1 MFAVI
6 MAGGSGT
13 RFWPASRPHMPKQ
26 FLKITSDRTMLEETM
41 ARVALFT
48 TLERTSVVVGQIH
61 TDITAQLLAGTP
73 VQAIIEPTGRNTSA
87 CIGLAALLLKQ
98 RDAKAA
104 MAVLPADAFIAD
116 VNAFAA
122 SMKAAGEIALNGS
135 IVTLGIQPNRP
146 ETGYGYLQAGEEQGA
161 AQGQTYFKVAR
172 FVEKPDGPTAIKY
185 LASRDYFWNSGIFMF
200 TVETILNEI
209 AAHLPELYA
218 GLCEIEKAIG
228 TADYDAVLNRVY
240 PTLESISIDYGV
252 MERTAQPIYML
263 KTNFGWSD
271 VGSWQALYEL
281 RTDDYDAN
289 GNLLLGDAV
298 TVDARNNLV
307 YATTGRKIALLGVE
321 NLAVVDTPDALLIA
335 PIDRSQD
342 VKKISEA
349 VRGA

>member
-13 RFWPASRPHMPKQ
+13 RFWPASQPHLPKQ
-26 FLKITSDRTMLEETM
+26 FLKITSDRTMLEETL

-48 TLERTSVVVGQIH
+48 TLERASVVVGQIH
-61 TDITAQLLAGTP
+61 KPVTEQLLADMP
-73 VQAIIEPTGRNTSA
+73 VQTIVEPSGRNTAA
-87 CIGLAALLLKQ
+87 CIGLAALHLKQ
-98 RDAKAA
+98 RDPQAA

-116 VNAFAA
+116 VKAFAA
-122 SMKAAGEIALNGS
+122 SMKAAGEVALTGA

-146 ETGYGYLQAGEEQGA
+146 ETGYGYLQAGDEQGA
-161 AQGQTYFKVAR
+161 AQGQLYFKVAR

-185 LASRDYFWNSGIFMF
+185 LASGDYFWNSGIFIF
-200 TVETILNEI
+200 TVETILREI
-209 AAHLPELYA
+209 EKHLPELYA
-218 GLCEIEKAIG
+218 GLGEIEKAIG
-228 TADYDAVLNRVY
+228 TNEYDTTLQRVY
-240 PTLESISIDYGV
+240 PTLASISIDYGV
-252 MERTAQPIYML
+252 MERTAQPIYLL

-281 RTDDYDAN
+281 RTDDYDAH

-321 NLAVVDTPDALLIA
+321 NLIVVDTPDAVLIA

-342 VKKISEA
+342 VKKIA
-349 VRGA
+349 DLLKK

>member
-13 RFWPASRPHMPKQ
+13 RFWPASRPHLPKQ
-26 FLKITSDRTMLEETM
+26 FLKITSDRTMLEETL

-61 TDITAQLLAGTP
+61 AEITAQLLAGKP

-87 CIGLAALLLKQ
+87 CIGLAALHLKH
-98 RDAKAA
+98 DPKAA

-122 SMKAAGEIALNGS
+122 SLKAAGEIAQTGA

-146 ETGYGYLQAGEEQGA
+146 ETGYGYLQAGEERGT
-161 AQGQTYFKVAR
+161 AQAQTYFQVAR
-172 FVEKPDGPTAIKY
+172 FVEKPDAPTAVKY
-185 LASRDYFWNSGIFMF
+185 LASGDYFWNSGIFIF

-228 TADYDAVLNRVY
+228 TDDYEATLNRIY

-321 NLAVVDTPDALLIA
+321 NLAVVDTPEALLIA

-342 VKKISEA
+342 VKKVSDLLKK
-349 VRGA
+349 

>member
-13 RFWPASRPHMPKQ
+13 RFWPASRPHLPKQ
-26 FLKITSDRTMLEETM
+26 FLKITSDRTMLEETL

-61 TDITAQLLAGTP
+61 AEVTAQLLAGTP

-87 CIGLAALLLKQ
+87 CIGLAALHLKH
-98 RDAKAA
+98 DPKAA
-104 MAVLPADAFIAD
+104 MAVLPADTFIAD
-116 VNAFAA
+116 VNAFAD
-122 SMKAAGEIALNGS
+122 SMKAAGEIALSGS

-146 ETGYGYLQAGEEQGA
+146 ETGYGYLQAGDEQGA
-161 AQGQTYFKVAR
+161 AQGQPYFKVAR
-172 FVEKPDGPTAIKY
+172 FVEKPDGTTAIKY
-185 LASRDYFWNSGIFMF
+185 LASGNYFWNSGIFIF
-200 TVETILNEI
+200 TVETILQEI
-209 AAHLPELYA
+209 AAHLPELHA
-218 GLCEIEKAIG
+218 GLCEIEKAMG

-281 RTDDYDAN
+281 RTDDYDAH

-342 VKKISEA
+342 VKKIA
-349 VRGA
+349 DLLKK